1 MKPIYEPKGKA
12 KEYGDYAINKENEH
26 SPFSQ
31 PLSKNPNWKGGTTI
45 TSHGYR
51 KIKVPD
57 HPYADVAGYVY
68 EHRLVMEKMIGRYL
82 NPGEIVHHLNE
93 NTLDNS
99 PDNLVLNSSIAEHKT
114 FHRKRR
120 DLQEPGEENYLIP
133 CSCGCGNQILKYDEF
148 GRPRNYING
157 HHKRLLNAGE
167 RAKIQRL
174 NIDGMSTREI
184 AKRYG
189 ISKSLVWKI
198 TKEDLV

>member
-12 KEYGDYAINKENEH
+12 KEYGDYAIKRENEQ
-26 SPFSQ
+26 SPFSR
-31 PLSKNPNWKGGTTI
+31 PLSKNPNRKGGATI

-68 EHRLVMEKMIGRYL
+68 EHRLVMENMIGRYL
-82 NPGEIVHHLNE
+82 LRSEIVHHKNGIR
-93 NTLDNS
+93 TDNS
-99 PDNLVLNSSIAEHKT
+99 PDNLELESSIAEHKLR
-114 FHRKRR
+114 HRIRY
-120 DLQEPGEENYLIP
+120 DLKTPGEPNPLIY
-133 CSCGCGNQILKYDEF
+133 CKCGCGKQILKYDDF
-148 GRPRNYING
+148 GRPRGYISG
-157 HHKRLLNAGE
+157 HFKRLLNADE
-167 RAKIQRL
+167 RANIQRL
-174 NIDGMSTREI
+174 NIGGMSTREI